1 MKSNNLYL
9 KAATETVNLIG
20 KLLSYL
26 IETNRTGKFDDFLTQ
41 IHTKANRQVN
51 ETTEQDSKAKE
62 KDGNMKYWEGVRD
75 VVNLAKSQWSNL
87 QDINMFN
94 LFLINCV
101 PSLTTDVTL
110 EKRIEDLDGLEELA
124 FKEVTFPSD
133 PTYTETAIR
142 TLNLIRRTLKH
153 FAENQELDQFSDF
166 INQMKTRAETKF
178 ISIEDKSIN
187 EIFDTPNDREN
198 TKYYWQAIYD
208 IVKIA
213 SNQWESIQDPQ
224 QLYAFTKGIEVSI
237 IRQER
242 IYINKQ
248 GKYEFSEELSEIQ
261 DYYFPKTISS
271 SIKEIKETPKQVM
284 DSSISAPS
292 NELEIDYLDD
302 SLRELSRILSDST
315 TLDQVPSPQDDPLI
329 KDIQT
334 LPDQET
340 QPVLDKAKILKEVLV
355 ECGFE
360 EPYPDVK
367 NGIASSDNLT
377 DKLLSHIENDLAS
390 KKTKEDNELSL
401 ALKKTLRMLK
411 NEF

>member
-1 MKSNNLYL
+1 MKTNNLYL
-9 KAATETVNLIG
+9 NAATETVNLIG

-26 IETNRTGKFDDFLTQ
+26 IETNRTGKFEEFLTQ
-41 IHTKANRQVN
+41 IYTKANRQASV
-51 ETTEQDSKAKE
+51 TTEQDSKSKAK
-62 KDGNMKYWEGVRD
+62 GNKKYWEGVRD
-75 VVNLAKSQWSNL
+75 VINLAKDQWSNL

-110 EKRIEDLDGLEELA
+110 EKRIEDLDGLEELTI
-124 FKEVTFPSD
+124 KEVTFPSD

-153 FAENQELDQFSDF
+153 FAENQNLDQFSDF

-178 ISIEDKSIN
+178 SSIEKDSSN
-187 EIFDTPNDREN
+187 EVFDSPNDREN

-208 IVKIA
+208 IAKIA

-224 QLYAFTKGIEVSI
+224 QLYTFTKGIEVSI

-242 IYINKQ
+242 IYINEQ

-261 DYYFPKTISS
+261 DYFYPKTISS
-271 SIKEIKETPKQVM
+271 SIKEIKETPKQEM
-284 DSSISAPS
+284 DSSIATPP

-302 SLRELSRILSDST
+302 SLRELSQILSDST
-315 TLDQVPSPQDDPLI
+315 TLEQVPSPQDDPLI

-334 LPDQET
+334 LSDQET
-340 QPVLDKAKILKEVLV
+340 QPVLDKAKILKEVLI

-367 NGIASSDNLT
+367 NGVTSSDNLT
-377 DKLLSHIENDLAS
+377 DKLLSHIENDLTS